1 MTVSLLYNKLLISNI
16 LACGLGALGSD
27 KSLGTR
33 YEFWTLSAWCSIDF
47 KSCIRCLR
55 VGRDD
60 EEMLGDDLV
69 MEGRRGVLLPLLSE
83 EKDEPFR
90 LLAVL
95 VAAEEELEELLLQN
109 FFILHTNFRPYDRDI
124 CAYKLMMVVVIIY
137 SWL

>member
-60 EEMLGDDLV
+60 EDMLGDDLV

-90 LLAVL
+90 
-95 VAAEEELEELLLQN
+95 VAAEEELEVLEELLLQN
-109 FFILHTNFRPYDRDI
+109 FFIVHPTSG
-124 CAYKLMMVVVIIY
+124 LMTEISVLIN
-137 SWL
+137 

>member
-69 MEGRRGVLLPLLSE
+69 MDGRRGVLLPFLSE
-83 EKDEPFR
+83 EMDEPFR
-90 LLAVL
+90 LL
-95 VAAEEELEELLLQN
+95 AAEEELEELLLQN
-109 FFILHTNFRPYDRDI
+109 FFIVHTNFRPYDRDI
-124 CAYKLMMVVVIIY
+124 CAYKLMVVVVIIY

>member
-1 MTVSLLYNKLLISNI
+1 VTVSLLYNKLLISNI

-90 LLAVL
+90 

-109 FFILHTNFRPYDRDI
+109 FFIVHTNFRPYDIRDI
-124 CAYKLMMVVVIIY
+124 CAYKLMIVVVNS